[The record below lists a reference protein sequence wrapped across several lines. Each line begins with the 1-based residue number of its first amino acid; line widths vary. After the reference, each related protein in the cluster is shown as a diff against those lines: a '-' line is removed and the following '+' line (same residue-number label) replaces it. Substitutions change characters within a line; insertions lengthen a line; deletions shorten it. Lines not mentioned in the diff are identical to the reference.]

1 MPSGHPAP
9 SDSRAHAGPWPGL
22 RKVSRAVAART
33 PARDALRLIAQ
44 EALAATGA
52 ANVAIGIRSDS
63 AELLSF
69 LAVAGENAAEVRG
82 LQIRIDDSLAE
93 STLRTGQPSLVSDA
107 AHLPGPGNVSVIPI
121 VRDGSVIGA
130 LLAMSR
136 DSDGRTA
143 PHKPEDFGPLGLY
156 ADMAALALA
165 NEDLNRLCDDQAR
178 ELAVLYHATRTISG
192 SLNVQ
197 EVLNSVL
204 DAVCHHLEHQT
215 AVLFLLNDERTH
227 LFIAADRGLL
237 DDDREIQLAAD
248 SKVTAQVLEGGGPRI
263 INDTDA
269 EPDLEYVT
277 SHSTTRS
284 ALIAPIRSRADTLGL
299 IIVTSSQPGAF
310 TENDLKLLDAVA
322 SQAGVAIANA
332 WLYEDA
338 MRRAE
343 EASALYD
350 ISQHVSATLH
360 MDRVF
365 QFVADN
371 VLSLLKVDK
380 FALMLLETQ
389 PGGEERLV
397 TQVSRG
403 LDEERFGKIRP
414 RVGEGIPGWV
424 FEWMTPTAVADVP
437 ADARNRTCP
446 IHPEGVV
453 STICV
458 PMAVGDDV
466 IGVLLAMS
474 SRRRLFTVAEME
486 LLYTIANQAAVAIAN
501 AKLYQDA
508 RSKSMEMRRYFHR
521 IARALGSALEAQD
534 APQLLSDL
542 AVEVMRA
549 DRSAIYRVDGDS
561 VLLHATTHF
570 RPTAPP
576 DASIP
581 LGEGLAGWVAKRG
594 RALTVESLAEEPRA
608 RAHAWLSRENLSSY
622 LAVPLKMGR
631 KTVGVL
637 EIYAQEP
644 RAFTDDEVKLLM
656 QFARRARLADRLV
669 VDAA

>member
-1 MPSGHPAP
+1 MPSSHPAQP
-9 SDSRAHAGPWPGL
+9 MTQPTAGPWPPL
-22 RKVSRAVAART
+22 RKISRAIIARQ
-33 PARDALRLIAQ
+33 PARDVLALIVE
-44 EALAATGA
+44 EALKVTGA
-52 ANVAIGIRSDS
+52 ANVAIGLRSDT

-69 LAVAGENAAEVRG
+69 LAVAGENASEVMG
-82 LQIRIDDSLAE
+82 LQIRVDDSLAE
-93 STLRTGQPSLVSDA
+93 STLRTGQPSLFSDGMQI
-107 AHLPGPGNVSVIPI
+107 PGHGKVAVVPI
-121 VRDGSVIGA
+121 VRDGSIIGA
-130 LLAMSR
+130 LLALTR
-136 DSDGRTA
+136 DEEGGSLTPGA
-143 PHKPEDFGPLGLY
+143 EDAGLLGLF
-156 ADMAALALA
+156 ADQAAMALA

-192 SLNVQ
+192 SLNIQ

-204 DAVCHHLEHQT
+204 DAVCQHLEHQA

-227 LFIAADRGLL
+227 LFIAADRGLS
-237 DDDREIQLAAD
+237 DEDREIQLAAD
-248 SKVTAQVLEGGGPRI
+248 GKVTSLALESGQPRI
-263 INDTDA
+263 VNDTEA
-269 EPDLEYVT
+269 EPDLGYVT
-277 SHSTTRS
+277 SQATTRS

-310 TENDLKLLDAVA
+310 AENDMKLLDAVA
-322 SQAGVAIANA
+322 SQAGIAIANA

-343 EASALYD
+343 EATALYD

-380 FALMLLETQ
+380 FALMLLDPRED
-389 PGGEERLV
+389 RLV
-397 TQVSRG
+397 TQVCRG
-403 LDEERFGKIRP
+403 VDEEAFSKIRP
-414 RVGEGIPGWV
+414 RMGEGIPGWV
-424 FEWMTPTAVADVP
+424 YEWMTPTAVADVP

-446 IHPEGVV
+446 IHDEGIGIV

-458 PMAVGDDV
+458 PMAVGDEV
-466 IGVLLAMS
+466 IGVVLAMS

-521 IARALGSALEAQD
+521 VARALGSALEAQD

-542 AVEVMRA
+542 AVEMMRA
-549 DRSAIYRVDGDS
+549 DRCAIYRVDGGS
-561 VLLHATTHF
+561 VLLHATSHF
-570 RPTAPP
+570 RATAPP
-576 DASIP
+576 DASLA
-581 LGEGLAGWVAKRG
+581 LGDGLTGWVAKRG
-594 RALTVESLAEEPRA
+594 HALTVDSLADEPRS
-608 RAHAWLSRENLSSY
+608 RAHGWLSREKLASY
-622 LAVPLKMGR
+622 LAVPLKTGR

-637 EIYAQEP
+637 EIFTQEP
-644 RAFTDDEVKLLM
+644 RIFTQDEVKLLT
-656 QFARRARLADRLV
+656 QFTRRARLADRLV
-669 VDAA
+669 VDAS

>member
-1 MPSGHPAP
+1 MPSSHPATR
-9 SDSRAHAGPWPGL
+9 DSRMTAFPWPGL
-22 RKVSRAVAART
+22 RKVSRALASRQ
-33 PARDALRLIAQ
+33 PARDVLNLIAQ
-44 EALAATGA
+44 EALGATAAT
-52 ANVAIGIRSDS
+52 NVAIGIRSSS
-63 AELLSF
+63 ADLLSF
-69 LAVAGENAAEVRG
+69 VAVAGDNASEVMG
-82 LQIRIDDSLAE
+82 LQIRVDDSLAE
-93 STLRTGQPSLVSDA
+93 PTLRTGQPSLVSDSA
-107 AHLPGPGNVSVIPI
+107 NLPGPGNVAVVPI
-121 VRDGSVIGA
+121 VREGSIIGA
-130 LLAMSR
+130 LLSVTR
-136 DSDGRTA
+136 DADGKSLPSNPDDT
-143 PHKPEDFGPLGLY
+143 PILSLF
-156 ADMAALALA
+156 ADQAALALA
-165 NEDLNRLCDDQAR
+165 NDELGRVCDDQAR

-227 LFIAADRGLL
+227 LFIAADRGLS

-248 SKVTAQVLEGGGPRI
+248 GKVTSQVLDGGLRLI
-263 INDTDA
+263 DDTAA
-269 EPDLEYVT
+269 EPELEYVT
-277 SHSTTRS
+277 NQYTTRS

-350 ISQHVSATLH
+350 ISQHVSETLH

-380 FALMLLETQ
+380 FSLMLLETQ
-389 PGGEERLV
+389 AGGEERLV

-403 LDEERFGKIRP
+403 VDEERFAKIRP
-414 RVGEGIPGWV
+414 RIGEGIPGWV

-437 ADARNRTCP
+437 ADARNRTSP
-446 IHPEGVV
+446 LHPEGVV

-521 IARALGSALEAQD
+521 VARALGSALEAQD

-549 DRSAIYRVDGDS
+549 DRSTIYRVEGDS
-561 VLLHATTHF
+561 ALLHATSHF

-576 DASIP
+576 DASVP

-594 RALTVESLAEEPRA
+594 KALTVESLSTEPRA
-608 RAHAWLSRENLSSY
+608 RFHAWLGREKLSSY
-622 LAVPLKMGR
+622 LAIPLKSGR

-669 VDAA
+669 VDAS